1 MFDFDIVAIK
11 RFYEL
16 MIYLKLI
23 LATVVWGLTPS
34 FNKIL
39 SHYDSPFLVTFF
51 RFFFAAVIFFFLLK
65 TLRKKNIEGKKS
77 LLLFFWL
84 GFFGFVLHNAM
95 MVKGLEGTSAS
106 LTSVIMSLIVVLV
119 VLIDWVIL
127 KSIPSLQVTLG
138 IILSITGVYFVSFDG
153 FAHVSN
159 KNFFDEFF
167 IFLSALS
174 WAIYTVM
181 CRNALRKHDEIVVLT
196 YATFFAVLFLAPVP
210 LVQSDLVAKIIV
222 NPVSMLLLVFTGLV
236 SSALTFFWHQQ
247 AIRKIGIL
255 TTSVF
260 LNLVPVFGVLSASLI
275 LKEEI
280 SINMAIGTMITV
292 GGILIVTIFHRPKD
306 QK

>member
-1 MFDFDIVAIK
+1 
-11 RFYEL
+11 

-34 FNKIL
+34 INKIL
-39 SHYDSPFLVTFF
+39 SHYDSPFLITFF
-51 RFFFAAVIFFFLLK
+51 RFFFAAFIFFFFLK
-65 TLRKKNIEGKKS
+65 TLGKKIIVGKS
-77 LLLFFWL
+77 NLLLFFWL

-95 MVKGLEGTSAS
+95 MVKGLEGTSAG

-127 KSIPSLQVTLG
+127 KSIPSLQVILG
-138 IILSITGVYFVSFDG
+138 IILSITGVYFVVFDR
-153 FAHVSN
+153 FSLDSN
-159 KNFFDEFF
+159 NFFDEFF

-181 CRNALRKHDEIVVLT
+181 CRDALKQHDEIVVLT
-196 YATFFAVLFLAPVP
+196 YATFFAVLFLTPVP
-210 LVQSDLVAKIIV
+210 LVQSGLVAEIIV
-222 NPVSMLLLVFTGLV
+222 DPFPMLLLVFTGLV

-247 AIRKIGIL
+247 AIRKIGIV

-260 LNLVPVFGVLSASLI
+260 LNLVPVFGVISASLI

-280 SINMAIGTMITV
+280 NIRMAIGTIITV
-292 GGILIVTIFHRPKD
+292 GGILIVTIFYRPRG
-306 QK
+306 QN

>member
-1 MFDFDIVAIK
+1 
-11 RFYEL
+11 

-34 FNKIL
+34 INKIL
-39 SHYDSPFLVTFF
+39 SHYDSPFLITFF
-51 RFFFAAVIFFFLLK
+51 RFFFAAFIFFFF
-65 TLRKKNIEGKKS
+65 LRCLEKKIIVGKS
-77 LLLFFWL
+77 NLLLFFWL

-95 MVKGLEGTSAS
+95 MVKGLEGTSAG

-127 KSIPSLQVTLG
+127 KSIPSLQVILG
-138 IILSITGVYFVSFDG
+138 IILSITGVYFVVFDR
-153 FAHVSN
+153 FSLDSN
-159 KNFFDEFF
+159 NFFDEFF

-181 CRNALRKHDEIVVLT
+181 CRDALKQHDEIVVLT
-196 YATFFAVLFLAPVP
+196 YATFFAVLFLTPVP
-210 LVQSDLVAKIIV
+210 LVQSGLVAEIIV
-222 NPVSMLLLVFTGLV
+222 DPFPMLLLVFTGLV

-247 AIRKIGIL
+247 AIRKIGIV

-260 LNLVPVFGVLSASLI
+260 LNLVPVFGVISASLI

-280 SINMAIGTMITV
+280 NIRMAIGTIITV
-292 GGILIVTIFHRPKD
+292 GGILIVTIFYRPRG
-306 QK
+306 QN

>member
-1 MFDFDIVAIK
+1 
-11 RFYEL
+11 

-34 FNKIL
+34 INKIL
-39 SHYDSPFLVTFF
+39 SHYDSPFLITFF
-51 RFFFAAVIFFFLLK
+51 RFFFAAFIFFFFLK
-65 TLRKKNIEGKKS
+65 TLGKKIIVGKS
-77 LLLFFWL
+77 NLLFFFLL

-95 MVKGLEGTSAS
+95 MVKGLEGTSAG

-127 KSIPSLQVTLG
+127 KSIPSLQVILG
-138 IILSITGVYFVSFDG
+138 IILSITGVYFVVFDR
-153 FAHVSN
+153 FSLDSN
-159 KNFFDEFF
+159 NFFDEFF

-181 CRNALRKHDEIVVLT
+181 CRDALKQHDEIVVLT
-196 YATFFAVLFLAPVP
+196 YATFFAVLFLTPVP
-210 LVQSDLVAKIIV
+210 LVQSGLVAEIIV
-222 NPVSMLLLVFTGLV
+222 DPLPMLLLVFTGLV

-247 AIRKIGIL
+247 AIRKIGIV

-260 LNLVPVFGVLSASLI
+260 LNLVPVFGVISASLI

-280 SINMAIGTMITV
+280 NIRMAIGTIITV
-292 GGILIVTIFHRPKD
+292 GGILIVTIFYRPRG
-306 QK
+306 QN

>member
-1 MFDFDIVAIK
+1 
-11 RFYEL
+11 

-34 FNKIL
+34 INKIL
-39 SHYDSPFLVTFF
+39 SHYDSPFLITFF
-51 RFFFAAVIFFFLLK
+51 RFFFAAFIFFFFLK
-65 TLRKKNIEGKKS
+65 MLGKKIIVGKS
-77 LLLFFWL
+77 NLLLFFWL

-95 MVKGLEGTSAS
+95 MVKGLEGTSAG

-127 KSIPSLQVTLG
+127 KSIPSLQVILG
-138 IILSITGVYFVSFDG
+138 IILSITGVYFVVFDR
-153 FAHVSN
+153 FSLDSN
-159 KNFFDEFF
+159 NFFDEFF

-181 CRNALRKHDEIVVLT
+181 CRDALKQHDEIVVLT
-196 YATFFAVLFLAPVP
+196 YATFFAVLFLTPVP
-210 LVQSDLVAKIIV
+210 LVQSGLVAEIIV
-222 NPVSMLLLVFTGLV
+222 DPFPMLLLVFTGLV

-247 AIRKIGIL
+247 AIRKIGIV

-260 LNLVPVFGVLSASLI
+260 LNLVPVFGVISASLI

-280 SINMAIGTMITV
+280 NIRMAIGTIITV
-292 GGILIVTIFHRPKD
+292 GGILIVTIFYRPRG
-306 QK
+306 QN

>member
-1 MFDFDIVAIK
+1 
-11 RFYEL
+11 

-34 FNKIL
+34 INKIL
-39 SHYDSPFLVTFF
+39 SHYDSPFLITFF
-51 RFFFAAVIFFFLLK
+51 RFFFAAFIFFFFLK
-65 TLRKKNIEGKKS
+65 TLGKKIIVGKTS

-95 MVKGLEGTSAS
+95 MVKGLEGTSAG

-127 KSIPSLQVTLG
+127 KSIPSLQVILG
-138 IILSITGVYFVSFDG
+138 IILSITGVYFVVFDR
-153 FAHVSN
+153 FSLDSN
-159 KNFFDEFF
+159 NFFDEFF

-181 CRNALRKHDEIVVLT
+181 CRDALKQHDEIVVLT
-196 YATFFAVLFLAPVP
+196 YATFFAVLFLTPVP
-210 LVQSDLVAKIIV
+210 LVQSGLVAEIIV
-222 NPVSMLLLVFTGLV
+222 DPFPMLLLVFTGLV

-247 AIRKIGIL
+247 AIRKIGIV

-260 LNLVPVFGVLSASLI
+260 LNLVPVFGVISASLI

-280 SINMAIGTMITV
+280 NIRMAIGTIITV
-292 GGILIVTIFHRPKD
+292 GGILIVTIFYRPRG
-306 QK
+306 QN

>member
-1 MFDFDIVAIK
+1 
-11 RFYEL
+11 
-16 MIYLKLI
+16 MIYFKLI

-34 FNKIL
+34 INKIL

-51 RFFFAAVIFFFLLK
+51 RFFFAAFIFFFFLK
-65 TLRKKNIEGKKS
+65 TLGKKIIVGKTS
-77 LLLFFWL
+77 LLLFFLL

-95 MVKGLEGTSAS
+95 MVKGLEGTSAG

-127 KSIPSLQVTLG
+127 KSIPSLQVILG
-138 IILSITGVYFVSFDG
+138 IILSITGVYFVVFDR
-153 FAHVSN
+153 FSYDSN
-159 KNFFDEFF
+159 INFFYLFF

-181 CRNALRKHDEIVVLT
+181 CRDALKQHDEIVVLT
-196 YATFFAVLFLAPVP
+196 YATFFAVLFLTPVP
-210 LVQSDLVAKIIV
+210 LVQSDLVAEIIV
-222 NPVSMLLLVFTGLV
+222 SPFSMLLLLFTGLV

-247 AIRKIGIL
+247 AIRKIGIV

-260 LNLVPVFGVLSASLI
+260 LNLVPVFGVISASLI

-280 SINMAIGTMITV
+280 NIRMAIGTIITV
-292 GGILIVTIFHRPKD
+292 GGILIVTIFYKPGG
-306 QK
+306 QN

>member
-1 MFDFDIVAIK
+1 
-11 RFYEL
+11 

-34 FNKIL
+34 INKIL
-39 SHYDSPFLVTFF
+39 SHYDSPFLITFF
-51 RFFFAAVIFFFLLK
+51 RFFFAAFIFFFFLK
-65 TLRKKNIEGKKS
+65 MLGKKIIVGKS
-77 LLLFFWL
+77 NLLLFFWL

-95 MVKGLEGTSAS
+95 MVKGLEGTSAG

-127 KSIPSLQVTLG
+127 KSIPSLQVILG
-138 IILSITGVYFVSFDG
+138 ITLSITGVYFVVFDR
-153 FAHVSN
+153 FSLDSN
-159 KNFFDEFF
+159 NFFDEFF

-181 CRNALRKHDEIVVLT
+181 CRDALKQHDEIVVLT
-196 YATFFAVLFLAPVP
+196 YATFFAVLFLTPVP
-210 LVQSDLVAKIIV
+210 LVQSGLVAEIIV
-222 NPVSMLLLVFTGLV
+222 DPFPMLLLVFTGLV

-247 AIRKIGIL
+247 AIRKIGIV

-260 LNLVPVFGVLSASLI
+260 LNLVPVFGVISASLI

-280 SINMAIGTMITV
+280 NIRMAIGTIITV
-292 GGILIVTIFHRPKD
+292 GGILIVTIFYRPRG
-306 QK
+306 QN